1 MRNKFFIV
9 VAGLLLVS
17 TVLACNMLRGAG
29 QDVENTGENIKDTVD
44 KND

>member
-1 MRNKFFIV
+1 MKNTFLLIL
-9 VAGLLLVS
+9 AGLMLVS

-29 QDVENTGENIKDTVD
+29 QDIENTGGNIKETVN